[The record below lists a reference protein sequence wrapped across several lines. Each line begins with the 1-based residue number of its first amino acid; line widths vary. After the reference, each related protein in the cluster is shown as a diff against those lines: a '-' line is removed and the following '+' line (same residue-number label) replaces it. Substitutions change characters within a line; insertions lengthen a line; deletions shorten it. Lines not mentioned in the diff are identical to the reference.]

1 MKTEQEQIEEM
12 SCILTML
19 INCGGG
25 CMAQY
30 CHLVDNYAKKLIE
43 SGYGDVSE
51 YKAEI
56 ERLKA
61 EYEKLQT
68 NAEILAS
75 GVRDLNHENYEL
87 TQKLAKQTRIARDAN
102 AKCTGAERYLRPFQ
116 YKADRLETKCN
127 DLKRLSDW
135 QREEIK
141 WLKAEVNKGCDNC
154 ETVKQAQIDV
164 LNELKEK
171 CKFDGHTVAIYKND
185 IDELIKEVQNAEDN
199 G

>member
-1 MKTEQEQIEEM
+1 MKTEIERVCEIMEM
-12 SCILTML
+12 LLAHQPIIDVPYET
-19 INCGGG
+19 INDI
-25 CMAQY
+25 AVA
-30 CHLVDNYAKKLIE
+30 LVKE
-43 SGYGDVSE
+43 GYGDVSE

-185 IDELIKEVQNAEDN
+185 IDELIKEVENE
-199 G
+199 